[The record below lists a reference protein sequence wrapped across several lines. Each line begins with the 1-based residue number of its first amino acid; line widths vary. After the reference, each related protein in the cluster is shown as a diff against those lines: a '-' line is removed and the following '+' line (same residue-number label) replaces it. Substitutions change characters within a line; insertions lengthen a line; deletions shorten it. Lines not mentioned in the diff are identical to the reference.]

1 MKYNIWNAAAYEVCL
16 LLIEHDL
23 KWEKNFIV
31 RKILSHCIW
40 DWVEWKVERSMKEV
54 DHQLDQIHFEM
65 DSYYDQQ
72 NQPIITEYESD
83 GSQAQ
88 QLLGGPIEIKSAWS
102 NHERPEF

>member
-16 LLIEHDL
+16 LLIEHNS
-23 KWEKNFIV
+23 KWEQNFIIK
-31 RKILSHCIW
+31 KILSHCIW

-54 DHQLDQIHFEM
+54 DHQVKQIKFEM

-72 NQPIITEYESD
+72 NQPIVTEYESD

-88 QLLGGPIEIKSAWS
+88 QLLGGAIEIKSAWS